1 MDVKMY
7 QVMAMHNKVPS
18 KNSLQILS
26 FKMIRHSQ
34 FDYNNSRFGHKRQ
47 LRDEEL

>member
-1 MDVKMY
+1 MDVIMS
-7 QVMAMHNKVPS
+7 QVIAMHSKVPS
-18 KNSLQILS
+18 KNSLHILS
-26 FKMIRHSQ
+26 FKMIRYSQ